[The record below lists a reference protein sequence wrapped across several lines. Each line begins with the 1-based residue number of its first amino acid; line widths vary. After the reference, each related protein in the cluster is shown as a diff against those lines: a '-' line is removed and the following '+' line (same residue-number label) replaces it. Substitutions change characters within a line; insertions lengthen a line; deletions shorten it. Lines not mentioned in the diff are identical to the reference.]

1 MGSIIVFVTCGSAKE
16 AQRIAKTLVQR
27 RLAACVNIIGQVKSV
42 YRWKG
47 RMESAKETLML
58 IKTTRR
64 KFAPL
69 EKQIRALHSYDMP
82 ETIAVPIL
90 AGSKPYL
97 RWLQE
102 CVKD

>member
-16 AQRIAKTLVQR
+16 AHRIAKTLVQR
-27 RLAACVNIIGQVKSV
+27 RLAACVNVMGPVKSV

-47 RMESAKETLML
+47 RTESAAEILML
-58 IKTTRR
+58 IKSTPK
-64 KFAPL
+64 KFALL
-69 EKQIRALHSYDMP
+69 ENEIRRLHSYDMP
-82 ETIAVPIL
+82 EIISVSIL
-90 AGSKPYL
+90 GGSKPYL